1 MCGSETSKTIIQ
13 NFARP
18 RYNFYIT
25 LKKILL
31 KMLTIAQMETIHS
44 CLMELLG
51 KNQMDSGA
59 PDQKL
64 PVKDTRQVTVSLQR
78 EQLSTK

>member
-1 MCGSETSKTIIQ
+1 
-13 NFARP
+13 
-18 RYNFYIT
+18 
-25 LKKILL
+25 
-31 KMLTIAQMETIHS
+31 MLTIAQMETIHS

-64 PVKDTRQVTVSLQR
+64 PVKDTRQVTVNLQC